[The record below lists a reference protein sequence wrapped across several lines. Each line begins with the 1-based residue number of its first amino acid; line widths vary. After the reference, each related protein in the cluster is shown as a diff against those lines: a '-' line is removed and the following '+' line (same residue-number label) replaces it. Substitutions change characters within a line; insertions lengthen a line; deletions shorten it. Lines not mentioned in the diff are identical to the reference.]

1 MGSMQF
7 ILPEQEGL
15 PRYALDGAYMIGSDG
30 APWETRV
37 EWTGNRLIVSRDTR
51 ESGYLVVPWPLSDF
65 GAMALSTA
73 TLLPREA
80 PYHLALELA
89 RGTLSRLLQV
99 TDGQTGSNGSLK
111 VPLDAAKQHFIRASL
126 SQHDPRVCAA
136 EAQNSLGWSIECIR
150 KFVRHVTAMR
160 SGQASFS
167 SRLFGFQVS
176 GPAELTALRSLR
188 RAPGN
193 AILFGCPWRETE
205 SSPGEWDWSNWKAG
219 LKATHAAR
227 RRVLAGPLVSLERS
241 ELPDWLYLWDDDF
254 DTLQSYVEQYIRQ
267 LVIMARGQVHVWYVT
282 SGTNVDRA
290 LRLGEEHRLRLTLA
304 ALESLR
310 SEDRQTPSLVGIQ
323 QPWGEYL
330 GRSTL
335 DLSPPQFADILLRA
349 DLGVSGFV
357 LELDLADDVQH
368 SLTRDLLEFQRLLDQ
383 WSSFGVP
390 LVLRINLPTEPN
402 EKEPAR
408 LEYLRDLLALA
419 APKPAI
425 QGVIWGQLQDR
436 PQKTAGVL
444 TASGQPKGVL
454 QVLTQMDQ
462 RSRRGG

>member
-7 ILPEQEGL
+7 ILPEQAGI
-15 PRYALDGAYMIGSDG
+15 PKYALDGAYMIGSDG

-37 EWTGNRLIVSRDTR
+37 EWTGSRLVVSRDTR
-51 ESGYLVVPWPLSDF
+51 ESGYLVVPWPLADF

-73 TLLPREA
+73 TLLPRDT

-89 RGTLSRLLQV
+89 RGTLSRLLHV
-99 TDGQTGSNGSLK
+99 TDGATSPGLLTQ
-111 VPLDAAKQHFIRASL
+111 PLSEARHHFIQASL
-126 SQHDPRVCAA
+126 SQNDPQRCAE
-136 EAQNSLGWSIECIR
+136 EAQRSLGWSMDCIR
-150 KFVRHVTAMR
+150 KFVRQATAAR
-160 SGQASFS
+160 NSQASFS

-176 GPAELTALRSLR
+176 GPDELTALRSLR
-188 RAPGN
+188 RTPGN

-205 SSPGEWDWSNWKAG
+205 ASPGEWDWTHWKAG
-219 LKATHAAR
+219 LKAAHAAR
-227 RRVLAGPLVSLERS
+227 RRVLAGPLVNLERS

-304 ALESLR
+304 ALEALR
-310 SEDRQTPSLVGIQ
+310 SEDKQTPTLVGIQ

-349 DLGVSGFV
+349 DLGVSGFA
-357 LELDLADDVQH
+357 LELDFADDVQH
-368 SLTRDLLEFQRLLDQ
+368 SLTRDLLEFQGLLDQ

-390 LVLRINLPTEPN
+390 LVLRINLPTESGDQ
-402 EKEPAR
+402 EAAR
-408 LEYLRDLLALA
+408 LDYLRDLLAVA

-425 QGVIWGQLQDR
+425 QGVIWGQLKDR
-436 PQKTAGVL
+436 PQRRAGVL
-444 TASGQPKGVL
+444 TADGQPKGVL
-454 QVLTQMDQ
+454 QTLSQMDQ